1 MVNIKVL
8 RKKANLSQA
17 ELAER
22 LNVNQTAVSKWE
34 LGRTLPD
41 ADTLSRLADIFDISI
56 DQILG
61 RESVNDVYFP
71 TYVDDLI
78 QRFKPVRIQRLPM
91 LGNIAA
97 GKPIFANEEHEIMV
111 ETIIRAD
118 FCLTVCGDSM
128 IGAGILDGDV
138 VMIRKQP
145 IVQNGEIAAVLID
158 DEATL
163 KRFYKT
169 DTLVTLI
176 SENPAYPPIVYK
188 AEDGRDI
195 LILGKAVGLTRIF
208 K

>member
-1 MVNIKVL
+1 MEQLKQLRATKGLTQSEMADVL
-8 RKKANLSQA
+8 GITQPAYNRYESGKRKLD
-17 ELAER
+17 
-22 LNVNQTAVSKWE
+22 
-34 LGRTLPD
+34 P
-41 ADTLSRLADIFDISI
+41 DTLSKLADYFEVTI
-56 DQILG
+56 DQLLG
-61 RESVNDVYFP
+61 KETGMTP
-71 TYVDDLI
+71 TLSSFIDEKV
-78 QRFKPVRIQRLPM
+78 RTFKPVRIQRLPM

-111 ETIIRAD
+111 ETTIRAD

-176 SENPAYPPIVYK
+176 SENLAYPPIVYK